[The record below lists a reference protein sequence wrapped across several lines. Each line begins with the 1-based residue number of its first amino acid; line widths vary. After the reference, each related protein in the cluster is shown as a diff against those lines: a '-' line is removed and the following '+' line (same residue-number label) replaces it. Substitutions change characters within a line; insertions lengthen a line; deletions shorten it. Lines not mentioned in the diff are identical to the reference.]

1 MRKAASM
8 LEMVIA
14 IVVMGIAVSALPLI
28 LTQSQN
34 SHALALQ
41 QEAILATKAKLGYI
55 LAYEWDANSYDANA
69 SISRVLDT
77 TASTAAHDAFDVNST
92 STRRVGHINAD
103 KRRRLFDVGH
113 AQKNAINLIDNGYTD
128 IDDFNAKDENITITP
143 NNEDYIFTINLHS
156 NVTYIDDGIGS
167 GTNYDSNVTAFTF
180 DKDTYTT
187 NPTNIKMVTVT
198 TTGNNMNIVMRAF
211 ASNIGESGI
220 LRKAW

>member
-8 LEMVIA
+8 IEMVIA

-34 SHALALQ
+34 SNAFSLQ
-41 QEAILATKAKLGYI
+41 QETILATKAKLGYI
-55 LAYEWDANSYDANA
+55 LAYEWDANSYDAST

-77 TASTAAHDAFDVNST
+77 TASPAAHDAFDVNAT
-92 STRRVGHINAD
+92 TLIRRVGHINAD

-113 AQKNAINLIDNGYTD
+113 AQRSPQAETAGFDD
-128 IDDFNAKDENITITP
+128 IDDFNGRDENITITP

-156 NVTYIDDGIGS
+156 NVTYIGDGRGLV
-167 GTNYDSNVTAFTF
+167 NYDNNVTAFTF
-180 DKDTYTT
+180 DKDTNTT